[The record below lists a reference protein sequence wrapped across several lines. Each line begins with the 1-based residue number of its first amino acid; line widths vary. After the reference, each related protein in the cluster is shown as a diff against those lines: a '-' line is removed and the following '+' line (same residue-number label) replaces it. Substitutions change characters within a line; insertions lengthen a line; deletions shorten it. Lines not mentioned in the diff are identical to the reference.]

1 MVLTHG
7 VRLTLIGVSAGILAA
22 ALAGRVLQGL
32 LYNTK
37 ALDASSYAAAAAGML
52 AIAIVAA
59 TIPARRAAR
68 VDPITALRE
77 G

>member
-1 MVLTHG
+1 CPTVGRGLRDGRTPRACPDTLTFD
-7 VRLTLIGVSAGILAA
+7 T
-22 ALAGRVLQGL
+22 QGL

-37 ALDASSYAAAAAGML
+37 PLDASSYAAAAAAML
-52 AIAIVAA
+52 VIALSAA
-59 TIPARRAAR
+59 AIPALRAAR